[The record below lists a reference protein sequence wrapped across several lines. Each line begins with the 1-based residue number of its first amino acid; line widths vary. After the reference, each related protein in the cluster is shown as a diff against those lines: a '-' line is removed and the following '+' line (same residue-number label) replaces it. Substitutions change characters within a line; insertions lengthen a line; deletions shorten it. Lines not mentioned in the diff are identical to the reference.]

1 MPTLTLPYLGGST
14 TPANP
19 AYTPKELAYQL
30 EMTKAKVLIAHPSNV
45 ELALVAAD
53 LVGLSRDHIFV
64 FGEVAANGVLP
75 YSQVFLNERRAA
87 PVEFTAEEAK
97 DSVAYL
103 CFSSGTTGKFCFWI
117 LKYWVLQT
125 F

>member
-1 MPTLTLPYLGGST
+1 MSTLKLPYLGGST

-19 AYTPKELAYQL
+19 AYTSKELAYQL

-45 ELALVAAD
+45 ELAFLAAD
-53 LVGLSRDHIFV
+53 LAGLSRDHIFV

-75 YSQVFLNERRAA
+75 YSQVFLNERRAT

-103 CFSSGTTGKFCFWI
+103 CFSSGTTGKF
-117 LKYWVLQT
+117 
-125 F
+125 